1 MNILK
6 DQDQKLIEG
15 GAITSQIL
23 NSLGNIAETV
33 FEIGRSF
40 GSTIRRLIGGNICK
54 L

>member
-1 MNILK
+1 MNLLNEHELK
-6 DQDQKLIEG
+6 LVEG
-15 GAITSQIL
+15 GVITSQIL

-40 GSTIRRLIGGNICK
+40 GSTIRRLIGGNICN